1 MQTWNRCVVLHIQRA
16 VCLDASVPCCAIG
29 VLCNANVV
37 IIFYIAKL
45 CRVKNILLWH
55 TLPCMVWTGNDM
67 DAVAVESGAA
77 WLPAIS

>member
-1 MQTWNRCVVLHIQRA
+1 M
-16 VCLDASVPCCAIG
+16 
-29 VLCNANVV
+29 